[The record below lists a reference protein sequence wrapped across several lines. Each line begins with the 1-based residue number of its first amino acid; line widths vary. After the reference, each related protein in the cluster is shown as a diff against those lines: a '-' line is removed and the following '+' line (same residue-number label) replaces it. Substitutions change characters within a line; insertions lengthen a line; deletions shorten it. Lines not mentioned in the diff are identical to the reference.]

1 MKPSTQLACLRR
13 RGWAALLAPC
23 GALRQTLPAGQHCH
37 KAIAL
42 PMMHPVAMH
51 AGPAAMFC
59 PILRPPSCL
68 QAYANLR
75 IPQLTTR
82 YSVQRDGLHRG
93 VPSTIG

>member
-1 MKPSTQLACLRR
+1 
-13 RGWAALLAPC
+13 
-23 GALRQTLPAGQHCH
+23 
-37 KAIAL
+37 
-42 PMMHPVAMH
+42 MMHPVAMH